1 MLQAFLADQGHQVL
15 QDLLV
20 KMVSQDS
27 LAPVACLAS
36 KVPLVRLAVKV
47 LKVRNSPTSFHLV
60 TASALVFWGLFFFG
74 LVAVVALFLGLQVVD
89 VHCTHVKSKKDP
101 ESGM

>member
-1 MLQAFLADQGHQVL
+1 MLQVFLADQGHQVL

-27 LAPVACLAS
+27 MASVACLAL
-36 KVPLVRLAVKV
+36 KVPLVRLVAKV

-60 TASALVFWGLFFFG
+60 IASVLIFWGLFV
-74 LVAVVALFLGLQVVD
+74 LVLLLLSPSLVYRLW
-89 VHCTHVKSKKDP
+89 
-101 ESGM
+101 M